1 MEYKKITILLGAG
14 FAQYCK
20 GLSTKDIND
29 IFSNYSRWSIGDIT
43 LYDYMLK
50 ELANDYYD
58 FNFETFLAILEHIF
72 SYRLSQFREGK
83 TSTSWKGLSSTI
95 FYLKDEFELC
105 ACLKDQE
112 SSYEVLRSYINLII
126 DNVANYDDCTKCK
139 IQIDKFKKYIHY
151 LKDNK
156 YDVKIYSTNYD
167 HIVPKAL
174 GICGTGL
181 GVSNDT
187 MKQEFIY
194 DIDGFRQSK
203 LSYFPLHG
211 CSYIYQEPYGKFYL
225 SSVMQRMPLYAQSNR
240 GGNPNTETLF
250 TPIISGYS
258 KLEHINGRPFNFGLQ
273 AFANDCFDSDLIV
286 TMGYSFSD
294 PHINSIVETFSK
306 CNIESITLHD
316 EPKLSTPLGEI
327 VNTNTDGIEKY
338 ISDIVNRTNQRC
350 WIKIKLI
357 KMINS
362 IRDIFDFCI

>member
-14 FAQYCK
+14 FAQYCN

-29 IFSNYSRWSIGDIT
+29 VFSNYSRWNIGDIS

-58 FNFETFLAILEHIF
+58 FNFETFLAILEHIC

-95 FYLKDEFELC
+95 FYLKDKFELC
-105 ACLKDQE
+105 PYLTDQV
-112 SSYEVLRSYINLII
+112 SSYEVLRSYINLVI

-139 IQIDKFKKYIHY
+139 IEIDKFKKYIHY
-151 LKDNK
+151 LKDQK

-174 GICGTGL
+174 GICGIGL
-181 GVSNDT
+181 GVSNVT
-187 MKQEFIY
+187 MKQEFTY
-194 DIDGFRQSK
+194 DIDGFRH
-203 LSYFPLHG
+203 LPLTYFSLHG
-211 CSYIYQEPYGKFYL
+211 SSYIYQEAYGHFYL
-225 SSVMQRMPLYAQSNR
+225 SNIAQIMPFYAQSNR
-240 GGNPNTETLF
+240 GGNPNTETFF

-273 AFANDCFDSDLIV
+273 SFANDCYDSDMII

-294 PHINSIVETFSK
+294 RHLNSIIETFSH
-306 CNIESITLHD
+306 CNIECITLD
-316 EPKLSTPLGEI
+316 TAPILPTPLDLR
-327 VNTNTDGIEKY
+327 VSTNTLGIE
-338 ISDIVNRTNQRC
+338 
-350 WIKIKLI
+350 
-357 KMINS
+357 
-362 IRDIFDFCI
+362 DFLTKAVKK